1 MITLKKIK
9 IFYKN
14 HLKNIKSNK
23 KLKQNK
29 KLKNNIYKS
38 LANKQMKTNKI
49 YNEKYYKN
57 LVDIC
62 PTKDYSLEIK

>member
-14 HLKNIKSNK
+14 HLKNIKS
-23 KLKQNK
+23 NK